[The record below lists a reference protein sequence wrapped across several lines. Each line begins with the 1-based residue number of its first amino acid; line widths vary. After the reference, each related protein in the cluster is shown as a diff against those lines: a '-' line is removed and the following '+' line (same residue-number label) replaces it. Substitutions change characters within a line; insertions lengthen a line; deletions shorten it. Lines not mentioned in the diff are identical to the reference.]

1 MARRYPLDGVET
13 PIARTEPRRPL
24 PAERRGARGVVP
36 RLALLFLFDGA
47 AIGTFF
53 PFTTV
58 MLAAR
63 GFVPVQIG
71 LLTAVMATLFTVA
84 LPVWGHIADV
94 NLGRVRAFRVGAVG
108 AIVGLA
114 LFLGPWPLGALAAAI
129 LLFTAF
135 EAPLATI
142 ADALV
147 VNALEDPTRSFPRI
161 RVVFSFAAAAATL
174 VLGVVLDR
182 VGYGAV
188 PFAYIGAALGMIVV
202 VGLVPDVERATH
214 EAAGPGGSIR
224 AAFNAAPR
232 LPLVL
237 LATGL
242 AFFTT
247 TTIANFLSL
256 RLVQLGSSPFD
267 VGLSSALAGF
277 AEIPAALVA
286 SRIARR
292 IGLRGLFAVAALL
305 NAIVL
310 LAWTQTDAIAIIV
323 ATRTLTGLAFAGLF
337 VALVLTIQATLPQ
350 RLQATGQGLFQAV
363 AFGGAGILADLV
375 GGALFGSAGA
385 DPLFAMAAV
394 FALLAAG
401 VAWTALPARAPEA
414 EVSLPPVVA

>member
-1 MARRYPLDGVET
+1 MET
-13 PIARTEPRRPL
+13 PVARTEPRHAL
-24 PAERRGARGVVP
+24 PVERGQRRQLLP

-63 GFVPVQIG
+63 GFEPFQIG
-71 LLTAVMATLFTVA
+71 LLTAAMSTLFTVA
-84 LPVWGHIADV
+84 LPVWGHVADV
-94 NLGRVRAFRVGAVG
+94 SLGRIRAFRVGAVG
-108 AIVGLA
+108 AIVGLG
-114 LFLGPWPLGALAAAI
+114 LFLGPWPLVALAAAI
-129 LLFTAF
+129 LLFTLF

-147 VNALEDPTRSFPRI
+147 VNALDDPTHTFPRI

-188 PFAYIGAALGMIVV
+188 PFAYIGCAVAMMVV
-202 VGLVPDVERATH
+202 VGLVPDVERATM
-214 EAAGPGGSIR
+214 EAHGRGGSVR
-224 AAFNAAPR
+224 AAFVAAPR

-267 VGLSSALAGF
+267 VALSSALAGF
-277 AEIPAALVA
+277 AEIPTALVA
-286 SRIARR
+286 TRIARR
-292 IGLRGLFAVAALL
+292 IGLRGLFAVASVL
-305 NAIVL
+305 NAVVL
-310 LAWTQTDAIAIIV
+310 LAWTQTDAIPLIV

-350 RLQATGQGLFQAV
+350 RLQATGQGLFQAI

-375 GGALFGSAGA
+375 GGTLFGSAGA
-385 DPLFAMAAV
+385 NPLFAMASV
-394 FALLAAG
+394 FALLAAV
-401 VAWTALPARAPEA
+401 VAWAALPARAPEV
-414 EVSLPPVVA
+414 EVSLPPVVP